1 MMVKSENGARLKEE
15 SINKDLRADVVKAAV
30 DAARD
35 ATLGELPPE
44 WAALPTE
51 VDHPYHP
58 GEKTCFDRCMN
69 KLWSGYEI
77 AKDARKAT
85 EKVAKESEGMQW
97 KWMQDLDHFYKVTP
111 PEVPRF

>member
-1 MMVKSENGARLKEE
+1 MNQNFPG
-15 SINKDLRADVVKAAV
+15 
-30 DAARD
+30 
-35 ATLGELPPE
+35 LPPAGLIVTSE
-44 WAALPTE
+44 KVQSATE
-51 VDHPYHP
+51 LGFPYCWSRCVTHFGEDSLPYHP

-97 KWMQDLDHFYKVTP
+97 KWMQDLDEFYKVTP